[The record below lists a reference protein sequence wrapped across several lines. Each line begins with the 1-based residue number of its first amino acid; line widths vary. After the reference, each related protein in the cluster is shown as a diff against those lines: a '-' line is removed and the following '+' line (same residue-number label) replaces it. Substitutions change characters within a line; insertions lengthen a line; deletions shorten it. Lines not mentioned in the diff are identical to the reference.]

1 MKKKDRYK
9 LLLYAKDQYS
19 KDFNRDYEFKHLS
32 KNTLHKL
39 LKQHKHS
46 CMTAW
51 SYCCCG
57 LYQNCW
63 QEPYFAGNLDIFQE
77 RVDNEIRY
85 VIDKTAKIC
94 RKDSRILYC
103 ESRQEVNVV
112 IVARD
117 ILENDYLITFTN
129 EEME

>member
-1 MKKKDRYK
+1 MD
-9 LLLYAKDQYS
+9 
-19 KDFNRDYEFKHLS
+19 NRNSHSWAVVDYIKIVGRNHILME
-32 KNTLHKL
+32 TGI
-39 LKQHKHS
+39 
-46 CMTAW
+46 C
-51 SYCCCG
+51 
-57 LYQNCW
+57 
-63 QEPYFAGNLDIFQE
+63 PQE
-77 RVDNEIRY
+77 RVDDVIRY